1 MITPIIWKEWRQQR
15 WKLAFGTVM
24 LVGLI
29 GTLATAHVMND
40 AEIFAILGVASALV
54 LPLYSAMGVFAP
66 EHTGGTFTFYAS
78 KPAKP
83 LAVFMTKW
91 FFGWLNVVVPV
102 TAAFVFTLLVSGN
115 SLPGFL
121 ACLVN
126 ILENPTPISFSL
138 CFGTILYTM
147 TCCFAPS
154 KSSEAFVGLTGLLI
168 LLIMM
173 AYLLAVSYLFDN
185 IRHIYFQQQPTLLQ
199 QMLFALSPLSFFAS
213 FFAPF
218 FGGGPLHQRF
228 RCILHLEQG
237 IIFLLTLW
245 FGYRKW
251 RRHW

>member
-1 MITPIIWKEWRQQR
+1 MRMPIIWKEWHEQR
-15 WKLAFGTVM
+15 WRLAFGTVM

-29 GTLATAHVMND
+29 GSLAAAHIMSD
-40 AEIFAILGVASALV
+40 AEVFAIIGVASAFV

-66 EHTGGTFTFYAS
+66 ERSAGTLTFYAS

-83 LAVFMTKW
+83 LAVFMAKW

-102 TAAFVFTLLVSGN
+102 IAAMAFTSLVSGD
-115 SLPGFL
+115 SLPFL
-121 ACLVN
+121 TGRPVFA
-126 ILENPTPISFSL
+126 SL

-168 LLIMM
+168 LLIMT
-173 AYLLAVSYLFDN
+173 AYLLAFCYLLYDKW
-185 IRHIYFQQQPTLLQ
+185 HIPIGKYSLLE
-199 QMLFALSPLSFFAS
+199 QMFFSLCPLSFSAS
-213 FFAPF
+213 FSSSFCS
-218 FGGGPLHQRF
+218 GPLHQRF
-228 RCILHLEQG
+228 RYILCLEQG